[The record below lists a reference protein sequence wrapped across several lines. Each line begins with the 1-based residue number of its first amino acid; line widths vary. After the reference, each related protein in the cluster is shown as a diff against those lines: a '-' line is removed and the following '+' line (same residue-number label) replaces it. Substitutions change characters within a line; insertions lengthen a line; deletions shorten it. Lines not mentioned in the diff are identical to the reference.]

1 VFDNSFTGKVLH
13 NNGSTN
19 PDFATGQIAPTI
31 TEYEVDGCIFR
42 NSAVRNSSSQRQI
55 GARDIAITNDEFNMA
70 DKVVEVPREGVIVR
84 EGDTFVDEDENKWHI
99 TAVDICT
106 LDTRYRLA
114 LKAFA

>member
-1 VFDNSFTGKVLH
+1 
-13 NNGSTN
+13 
-19 PDFATGQIAPTI
+19 
-31 TEYEVDGCIFR
+31 
-42 NSAVRNSSSQRQI
+42 
-55 GARDIAITNDEFNMA
+55 MA